1 MPAWPVD
8 LPFFQSSR
16 GARREVEPDVIRTQM
31 SKGPAKV
38 RRRSSSAPM
47 PRQGRM
53 SQITMAQLETFELFF
68 REDLGE
74 GVLSFTATDPLDG
87 LDRTFRFVG
96 GYTVEPKGVR
106 REITATLEILP

>member
-1 MPAWPVD
+1 MPTWPAS
-8 LPFFQSSR
+8 LPFFQSAR
-16 GARREVEPDVIRTQM
+16 GARRDVQPDVIRTQM

-53 SQITMAQLETFELFF
+53 AQLTMAQLQAFETFFCDE
-68 REDLGE
+68 LGE

-87 LDRTFRFVG
+87 LERSFRFVG
-96 GYTVEPKGVR
+96 GYSVEPRGVR
-106 REITATLEILP
+106 RDVTATLEILP

>member
-1 MPAWPVD
+1 MPAWPVG

-16 GARREVEPDVIRTQM
+16 GARRDVEPDVIRTQM

-47 PRQGRM
+47 PRRGRM
-53 SQITMAQLETFELFF
+53 SQITLAQLDVFETFF

-87 LDRTFRFVG
+87 LERTFRFVG
-96 GYTVEPKGVR
+96 GYSVEPRGVR
-106 REITATLEILP
+106 REVTATLEILP